1 MNPATNGGT
10 MTLQD
15 ALFPTVALEL
25 HAPILDSTGAVFANV
40 DDVVLARG
48 NERGRFES
56 ILVVNPATGKKIE
69 CSSQD
74 LSDVSVIDANV
85 AA

>member
-1 MNPATNGGT
+1 
-10 MTLQD
+10 LQD

-25 HAPILDSTGAVFANV
+25 HAPIHDATGALFASV

-69 CSSQD
+69 CSSKE
-74 LSDVSVIDANV
+74 LTDVSVLDEMV
-85 AA
+85 S

>member
-1 MNPATNGGT
+1 MAT
-10 MTLQD
+10 TLQD

-25 HAPILDSTGAVFANV
+25 HAPILDSTGAVFADV

-48 NERGRFES
+48 NERGRFEC
-56 ILVVNPATGKKIE
+56 ILVVNPKTGKRIE

-74 LSDVSVIDANV
+74 LSDVSVLDEIPA
-85 AA
+85 